1 MRKELTMRISDIEVK
16 KILDGEHVVIELP
29 ESLGTEAPTQ
39 NADAELIRSVTSN
52 VMQMPDREEMIAS
65 LKARIDAGTYNVSGA
80 DIADAMARRAIADS
94 VR

>member
-1 MRKELTMRISDIEVK
+1 MRISDIEVK

-29 ESLGTEAPTQ
+29 EGLGTEAPAQ
-39 NADAELIRSVTSN
+39 NVDAELIRQVTN
-52 VMQMPDREEMIAS
+52 DVMQMPDREEMIAS
-65 LKARIDAGTYNVSGA
+65 LKARIEAGTYNVSGA